1 MVFGDSRLKRN
12 AIFVDSC
19 CCATSFKNVDSS
31 SKFFGVCDVSG
42 LQPSSWE
49 ALDLG
54 GFLARND
61 DESYELVANTLHVML
76 PAGSGCVHK
85 ATLPCMQI
93 I

>member
-1 MVFGDSRLKRN
+1 MVSVLPVACN
-12 AIFVDSC
+12 
-19 CCATSFKNVDSS
+19 
-31 SKFFGVCDVSG
+31 
-42 LQPSSWE
+42 LQSWE

-61 DESYELVANTLHVML
+61 DESYELVANTLHIMF

-85 ATLPCMQI
+85 ATLPCVQI

>member
-1 MVFGDSRLKRN
+1 MISGDSRLQRN
-12 AIFVDSC
+12 AIFVDSYC
-19 CCATSFKNVDSS
+19 CPTSFKNVDSS
-31 SKFFGVCDVSG
+31 SKFRGVCDRSS

-61 DESYELVANTLHVML
+61 DESCVLVANTLHIMF

-85 ATLPCMQI
+85 ATFPCVQI
-93 I
+93 V